1 MKIENLIEEL
11 SSDEKR
17 NEALSFLYTVMLET
31 DDDGLTSKLT
41 ELIENPQT
49 IENTNRFTALLKNI
63 NSETFIEPLIKEVAK
78 STPGDTSWLADYMY
92 ALGSLLMDRE
102 DLWPAEQAFVD
113 LLGNWLLS
121 TGGGEISW
129 KAGVILA
136 HLKNPNTRQYLFK
149 GARDQDLF
157 HDTRIACINGI
168 INQYRSEASE
178 ILHAL
183 STDTDQYV
191 RESVAHA
198 LEWLKRTDAEQ
209 GNQGAWR

>member
-49 IENTNRFTALLKNI
+49 IENTNRFTALLENI
-63 NSETFIEPLIKEVAK
+63 NSETFIEPLIKEIAK
-78 STPGDTSWLADYMY
+78 STPADTSWLADYMY

-149 GARDQDLF
+149 GARRQELF
-157 HDTRIACINGI
+157 HQTRIACINGI
-168 INQYRSEASE
+168 INQYRPEASE
-178 ILHAL
+178 VLHDL
-183 STDTDQYV
+183 STDTDQCV

-198 LEWLKRTDAEQ
+198 LEWLKKTDAES
-209 GNQGAWR
+209 GKGR